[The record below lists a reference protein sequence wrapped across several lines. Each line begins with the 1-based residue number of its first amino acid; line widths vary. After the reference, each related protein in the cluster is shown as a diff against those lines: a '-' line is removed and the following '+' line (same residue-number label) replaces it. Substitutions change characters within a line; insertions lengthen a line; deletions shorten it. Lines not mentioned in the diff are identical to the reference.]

1 MNLSALNPDEALH
14 LRHSRM
20 YALIVLLAMIAHT
33 FIKWRLGTL
42 PELLWGCNVASFC
55 IIAGLWF
62 RSPQAVAVGFL
73 WHVCIGDPAY
83 LIEVIRSGH
92 TGWTSVVVH
101 SLPPVAAFF
110 YLRRTGLPRSAPYL
124 ALALF
129 IALVPISHYLT
140 PAPLNINLAHD
151 RLWFLKAWF
160 PGNWSYRLVFS
171 AGMLGLLLLGDAL
184 LALVL
189 KRPSPVSDLS
199 LKV

>member
-14 LRHSRM
+14 LRYSRV
-20 YALIVLLAMIAHT
+20 YAVVVLLAMIAHT

-92 TGWTSVVVH
+92 TGWTSVVLH

-110 YLRRTGLPRSAPYL
+110 YLHRTGLPRSAPSL
-124 ALALF
+124 ALRSSL
-129 IALVPISHYLT
+129 P
-140 PAPLNINLAHD
+140 
-151 RLWFLKAWF
+151 WF
-160 PGNWSYRLVFS
+160 PS
-171 AGMLGLLLLGDAL
+171 AITSHPL
-184 LALVL
+184 
-189 KRPSPVSDLS
+189 PSTSTWPMTACGS
-199 LKV
+199 